1 MTEEARPALSVVVPV
16 YNGARTIGPL
26 VEALAS
32 CAARLAADGG
42 MEIVLVNDGSDD
54 ESAAV
59 CAALAASSPVPLTF
73 VDLARNFGEH
83 NAVLTGLRFAAGK
96 HVVTMDDD
104 LQQPVEEVLRLY
116 DHARSHDLDAVF
128 GRFDE
133 RKYAAWRN
141 IGSRLAD
148 ETANVFLGKPHEL
161 VISSFRCLSRRLV
174 DELVAYRGPYPY
186 IDGMILKLTRRVANV
201 VVAHYAREAGQSNY
215 TLRRL
220 ARLWSHILFN
230 FSVRPL
236 RISLACGFGA
246 FGLALAGVIYVVIDH
261 LLGGREA
268 PGWASLMVV
277 VLVFSGLQFIFLG
290 LIGEYVGRI
299 YMSIGGM
306 PQASVH
312 RVTRGAGSGPGS
324 GPGRTP

>member
-1 MTEEARPALSVVVPV
+1 MSGEARPALSVVVPV

-26 VEALAS
+26 VAALAS
-32 CAARLAADGG
+32 CAERVAAEGG

-54 ESAAV
+54 DSAAV
-59 CAALAASSPVPLTF
+59 CAGLSKTSSVPVTF

-83 NAVLTGLRFAAGK
+83 NAVLAGLRYAAGA

-116 DHARSHDLDAVF
+116 DHARAHDLDAVF
-128 GRFDE
+128 GRFGE

-148 ETANVFLGKPHEL
+148 ETANVFLGKPRDL
-161 VISSFRCLSRRLV
+161 VISSFRCMSRRLV
-174 DELVAYRGPYPY
+174 DELIAYRGPYPY
-186 IDGMILKLTRRVANV
+186 IDGMILKLTRRVANL
-201 VVAHYAREAGQSNY
+201 VVAHFARESGQSNY
-215 TLRRL
+215 TIRRL

-246 FGLALAGVIYVVIDH
+246 FGLALAGVIYVLIDH
-261 LLGGREA
+261 LAGSREA

-277 VLVFSGLQFIFLG
+277 ALVFSGLQFIFLG

-312 RVTRGAGSGPGS
+312 RVIRGAGSGSGS
-324 GPGRTP
+324 GPGTAP